1 METILKLIY
10 GKTSH
15 NECYSTNTKPIKFN
29 YLSNHIYIYVYGFIK
44 NSKYSFGRF
53 LKMPTHSK
61 IFKIIA
67 R

>member
-29 YLSNHIYIYVYGFIK
+29 YLSNHIYIYMYMVLLRTQSIVLGDF
-44 NSKYSFGRF
+44 
-53 LKMPTHSK
+53 
-61 IFKIIA
+61 
-67 R
+67 